1 MHLPPDSLFE
11 QSQDGPEIHTGIRL
25 GRGWHL
31 NSAADDTGDE
41 TRDDPPPEAPA
52 WPLWSRSP
60 HATLHV
66 SAAHFPEP
74 VPLRLSLQ
82 ACAASPA
89 HPVTLRVSSPGH
101 PTLTRQ
107 ITGPTVLHVA
117 TPHHATGA
125 ADSVIDFELREFASP
140 LLLGRGTD
148 PRQLGLGLTGL
159 APRWPL
165 RARLRSRLHAL
176 FAARRG

>member
-11 QSQDGPEIHTGIRL
+11 QPQDGAEIHTGIRL

-31 NSAADDTGDE
+31 ESLSDHTDGDTGAAAA
-41 TRDDPPPEAPA
+41 APA

-60 HATLHV
+60 RATLHV
-66 SAAHFPEP
+66 SAVHFPEP

-82 ACAASPA
+82 ACAASPG
-89 HPVTLRVSSPGH
+89 HPVTLSISSPGH
-101 PTLTRQ
+101 PPLTRQ
-107 ITGPTVLHVA
+107 ITGPTVLRIA
-117 TPHHATGA
+117 TPHHPAGA
-125 ADSVIDFELREFASP
+125 ASSSITFELSDFASP

-165 RARLRSRLHAL
+165 RARLRARLHAL
-176 FAARRG
+176 LAARRG